1 MTRINVSF
9 ITFSLALFLF
19 SSCANHQTAATL
31 NDIETYIKER
41 PDSALATIRAIDTT
55 SLKTPRL
62 RAHYALLHAMA
73 LDKNWIDTTDVN
85 IVKPAVEYYDRHPSG
100 IRRAKAWYYLGRI
113 QQNGGNRPDASISF
127 LRAEKYAEESD
138 DLEFKGLVYLAIST
152 LYSQTHFHEES
163 LKYAERS
170 FTFFSEARDS
180 VNANSSLFCMAKELY
195 NNGRYD
201 EADSLYRL
209 LIDDGRIYDN
219 LKSSLLCDYAL
230 SLVTHNEDY
239 EEAVKLFNEVLS
251 STGSLR
257 KRNYWGAFAYSL
269 LRTEK
274 NKTAEQIFRKIE
286 ASQGEAYL
294 SYSYWKSLADAY
306 VGNYDSAYRLQKA
319 AYDIQD
325 ENVKKALK
333 QSAIKSQKDFLE
345 VINRESEREYRL
357 RRVVSTCSIFTLLV
371 ILIMLSLFFIRRNY
385 RSTQE
390 KIAILQAYS
399 ELTSRTEEERA
410 KVRSQYIKI
419 CQSHFSHIGRINE
432 MLTVYVND
440 SDNNLYKELR
450 RSIQRIGLDELS
462 QRRFEKMLDESFDGL
477 MTHFRESFPKR
488 KQRYY
493 QLVSFL
499 FAGFSTTTI
508 CTIIP
513 SYNKHNIHVE
523 KSRLKQMIQE
533 SDSPYRDQ
541 FLRLIL

>member
-1 MTRINVSF
+1 MVLSAVMLL
-9 ITFSLALFLF
+9 LASCT
-19 SSCANHQTAATL
+19 SSKTEAVL
-31 NDIETYIKER
+31 NDVETYIKER

-85 IVKPAVEYYDRHPSG
+85 VVMPAVKYYDRHPSG

-127 LRAEKYAEESD
+127 LRAEKYAEDSE

-152 LYSQTHFHEES
+152 IYSQTHFHEEA

-170 FTFFSEARDS
+170 YTFFNEARDS
-180 VNANSSLFCMAKELY
+180 VNANSALFCMAKELY

-230 SLVTHNEDY
+230 SLVTHNEDF

-269 LRTEK
+269 LRTGR

-286 ASQGEAYL
+286 AGQGEAYL
-294 SYSYWKSLADAY
+294 SYSYWKSRADAY

-345 VINRESEREYRL
+345 EINRESERL
-357 RRVVSTCSIFTLLV
+357 SRRRQGIAWGITASLLTLILV
-371 ILIMLSLFFIRRNY
+371 LILYNKRRNKQG
-385 RSTQE
+385 SLE
-390 KIAILQAYS
+390 KEALIEAYKD
-399 ELTSRTEEERA
+399 LTSRTEEEKV
-410 KVRSQYIKI
+410 KVRSQYIQM

-432 MLTVYVND
+432 MLNVYANE
-440 SDNNLYKELR
+440 SDDNLYKELK
-450 RSIQRIGLDELS
+450 RSIQQIGQDEQS
-462 QRRFEKMLDESFDGL
+462 QLRFEKVLDDTFDDV
-477 MTHFRESFPKR
+477 MTHFREAFPKR

-493 QLVSFL
+493 QLVSYI

-508 CTIIP
+508 CIMIP
-513 SYNKHNIHVE
+513 SYNKHNVHVE
-523 KSRLKQMIQE
+523 KSRLKQMIQDTNSLYKE
-533 SDSPYRDQ
+533 Q
-541 FLRLIL
+541 FLRMLS